1 MFVTIP
7 CLLSQERSR
16 DSCWMTIDFEKGE
29 RGGHVT
35 VFPTET
41 EYAEVATFVN
51 KVVTNPSK
59 FNPLSGGAY
68 VSPQQSLSDSESI
81 LLKDIL
87 NRDPLAEIS
96 EQEKD
101 TLWRLRGHCLATP
114 NILPRLL
121 DAVKVWQLTQ
131 FVFCFFL

>member
-1 MFVTIP
+1 MAICRNSEETQVV
-7 CLLSQERSR
+7 LLHGHHDGLCKSQQKICVGDHTLPLGSKEQSR

-41 EYAEVATFVN
+41 EYAEYIQFV
-51 KVVTNPSK
+51 KKIDSNPSN

-68 VSPQQSLSDSESI
+68 VSPQQSLSQSESI

-87 NRDPLAEIS
+87 NRDPLAG
-96 EQEKD
+96 KD
-101 TLWRLRGHCLATP
+101 NDNLFLVSFLA
-114 NILPRLL
+114 
-121 DAVKVWQLTQ
+121 
-131 FVFCFFL
+131 

>member
-1 MFVTIP
+1 
-7 CLLSQERSR
+7 
-16 DSCWMTIDFEKGE
+16 MTIDFEKGE

-68 VSPQQSLSDSESI
+68 VSPQQSLSESESI

-121 DAVKVWQLTQ
+121 DAVKVWPLTQ
-131 FVFCFFL
+131 FCFLFRFFFVKNL